1 MTWREIRAS
10 FLEYFEWNGHRVVP
24 SSSLVPHDDPT
35 LLFTNAGMNQF
46 KDVFLGK
53 EQRDYKRAASSQK
66 CMRVSGKHNDLENVG
81 PSPSHHT
88 FFQMLG
94 NFSFGNYFKKEAIG
108 FAWELLTGVW
118 KIPKDRLFVTVFKGE
133 GGIPRDVEARE
144 FWLKYVSGD
153 HLSELGS
160 DDNFWQMGETGPCGR
175 CSEIYYFRGNQIPC
189 PEPVCRGVECSCS
202 RYIEIWNNVF
212 MEFDRQADGSL
223 KPLPAPSI
231 DTGMGLERVTA
242 VLQGH
247 ESNYDTDLF
256 GPILDEIGRLAGPPS
271 HGLSEAG
278 KKYGRSMS
286 ADDVSMRVIA
296 DHARSATFLIADG
309 VMPSNEFRGYV
320 LRKIL
325 RRAMRHGMKLGIT
338 QTFLPRLVDV
348 IAREMGDAYP
358 ELRSNRDTVASVV
371 RNEEER
377 FSAVLAGGLPKLE
390 DAVERAARTQ
400 RRHMPGDEA
409 FKLYDTFGLP
419 IDFIEDLAGERQVAV
434 DREAFDRAMEGQREK
449 ARAKSAF
456 EGKKGQDFVF
466 ASEQTQ
472 QGLSTAGDRFEGY
485 TTTILKGTPVI
496 ALFDKDRR
504 QVNEL
509 REGSEGYA
517 ALGQTPFYVEAGGQ
531 VSDVGSLHADAT
543 GASANVGGMARIAAG
558 MPRLHRI
565 RLTSGTLHER
575 DIITAEVDAATR
587 DATRRN
593 HTATHL
599 LHAALRKVLGSHVKQ
614 AGSLVAP
621 DRLRFDF
628 VHSSPV
634 TRDEIIAIEQIVN
647 EQIYRNAPVVTE
659 ERSTQ
664 EAMASGAMALFG
676 EKYGDRVRVVSI
688 PGFSM
693 ELCGGTHCRETG
705 DIGFFTILSEGG
717 VAAGVRRIEAVTGSG
732 AVQHHQATRAT
743 LEDLL
748 GALGTTADRG
758 RDAVEHMH
766 AENKRLA
773 REVSRL
779 KVEGARSQQGT
790 AAALEEAQFARGR
803 FVGQI
808 VPGLSRDELRQ
819 LADQH
824 RDRIK
829 TGIVAIASVSDVDAR
844 ASLVVAVTKDL
855 AGTVHAGNLVK
866 ILGSKLDARGGGR
879 ADFAEAGSQSPDFAQ
894 QAVKEALRLAE
905 TALA

>member
-10 FLEYFEWNGHRVVP
+10 FLEYFERNRHRVVA
-24 SSSLVPHDDPT
+24 SSSLVPHDDPS

-53 EQRDYKRAASSQK
+53 EQRDYTRAASSQK

-94 NFSFGNYFKKEAIG
+94 NFSFGDYFKKEAIG
-108 FAWELLTGVW
+108 FAWELLTAVW
-118 KIPKDRLFVTVFKGE
+118 EIPKDRLFVTVFKGE
-133 GGIPRDVEARE
+133 SGIPRDVEARE
-144 FWLKYVSGD
+144 FWLQHVAED

-175 CSEIYYFRGNQIPC
+175 CSEIYYFRGNEIPC

-212 MEFDRQADGSL
+212 MEFDRHTDGSL

-231 DTGMGLERVTA
+231 DTGMGLERITA

-256 GPILDEIGRLAGPPS
+256 GPILDELGKV
-271 HGLSEAG
+271 AG

-286 ADDVSMRVIA
+286 PDDVSMRVIA
-296 DHARSATFLIADG
+296 DHSRTTAFLIADG

-320 LRKIL
+320 LRKIM
-325 RRAMRHGMKLGIT
+325 RRAMRHGMKLGISS
-338 QTFLPRLVDV
+338 TFLPQLVDV

-358 ELRSNRDTVASVV
+358 ELRANRDTVVSVV

-377 FSAVLAGGLPKLE
+377 FGAVLAESFGRIENLL
-390 DAVERAARTQ
+390 AAAEQSQSRQ
-400 RRHMPGDEA
+400 ISGDDA
-409 FKLYDTFGLP
+409 FKLHDTFGVPL
-419 IDFIEDLAGERQVAV
+419 DFVEDVASERRITV
-434 DREAFDRAMEGQREK
+434 DREGFERAMQRQQEK
-449 ARAKSAF
+449 ARSKSAF
-456 EGKKGQDFVF
+456 DGRKEQDFVF
-466 ASEQTQ
+466 SSEESQ
-472 QGLSTAGDRFEGY
+472 QGLSAAGDRFEGY
-485 TTTILKGTPVI
+485 TTTTVKGTPVI
-496 ALFDKDRR
+496 ALFDKERR
-504 QVNEL
+504 QVKAL
-509 REGSEGYA
+509 TEGSEGYA
-517 ALGQTPFYVEAGGQ
+517 ALGQTPFYIEAGGQ
-531 VSDVGSLHADAT
+531 VSDVGQIHADAS
-543 GASANVGGMARIAAG
+543 GASAHVGGMSRIASG

-565 RLTSGTLHER
+565 ELKSGTLHER

-628 VHSSPV
+628 VHSSPL
-634 TRDEIIAIEQIVN
+634 TREQILEIEKIVN
-647 EQIYRNAPVVTE
+647 EQICRNAPVVTE

-676 EKYGDRVRVVSI
+676 EKYGDRVRVVTI

-693 ELCGGTHCRETG
+693 ELCGGTHCQATG
-705 DIGFFTILSEGG
+705 DIGFFTIVSEGG
-717 VAAGVRRIEAVTGSG
+717 VAAGVRRIEAVTGAS
-732 AVQHHQATRAT
+732 AVQHHQSTREA
-743 LEDLL
+743 LDDLL
-748 GALGTTADRG
+748 GALGTTADRA
-758 RDAVEHMH
+758 RPAVEHLQS
-766 AENKRLA
+766 ENKRLA
-773 REVSRL
+773 REISRL
-779 KVEGARSQQGT
+779 KVEGVRSQQGST
-790 AAALEEAQFARGR
+790 AAVEEAQFARGR
-803 FVGQI
+803 FVAQTAA
-808 VPGLSRDELRQ
+808 GLGKDELRQ
-819 LADQH
+819 LADAH

-829 TGIVAIASVSDVDAR
+829 TGVVVIGSVDAGR
-844 ASLVVAVTKDL
+844 VSLVVAVTKDL
-855 AGTVHAGNLVK
+855 IPAVHAGNIVK
-866 ILGSKLDARGGGR
+866 ALAPVVGGRGGGR
-879 ADFAEAGSQSPDFAQ
+879 PDFAEAGGNLVDQVPQ
-894 QAVKEALRLAE
+894 
-905 TALA
+905 ALAQAKALAQAALI

>member
-1 MTWREIRAS
+1 MTWKEIRAS
-10 FLEYFEWNGHRVVP
+10 FLEYFERNGHRVVP
-24 SSSLVPHDDPT
+24 SSSLVPHDDPS

-94 NFSFGNYFKKEAIG
+94 NFSFGDYFKKDAIA
-108 FAWELLTGVW
+108 FAWELLTDVW
-118 KIPKDRLFVTVFKGE
+118 NIPKDKLFVTVFKGE
-133 GGIPRDVEARE
+133 SGIPRDVEARE
-144 FWLKYVSGD
+144 FWLKHVSED

-160 DDNFWQMGETGPCGR
+160 DDNFWQMGDTGPCGR
-175 CSEIYYFRGNQIPC
+175 CSEIYYFRGNHLPC

-231 DTGMGLERVTA
+231 DTGMGLERITA
-242 VLQGH
+242 VLQHH

-256 GPILDEIGRLAGPPS
+256 GPILDEIGKL
-271 HGLSEAG
+271 AG
-278 KKYGRSMS
+278 KKYARSMNP
-286 ADDVSMRVIA
+286 DDVSMRVVA
-296 DHARSATFLIADG
+296 DHSRSAAFLIGDG
-309 VMPSNEFRGYV
+309 VIPSNEFRGYV
-320 LRKIL
+320 LRKIM

-338 QTFLPRLVDV
+338 ETFLPKLVDV

-358 ELRSNRDTVASVV
+358 ELRSNRDMVVSVV

-377 FSAVLAGGLPKLE
+377 FSAVLSGGLPKLE
-390 DAVERAARTQ
+390 DAIERAAATPER
-400 RRHMPGDEA
+400 MLPGEEA

-419 IDFIEDLAGERQVAV
+419 LDFIEDISGERQVAV
-434 DREAFDRAMEGQREK
+434 ERHAFERAMEGQREK

-456 EGKKGQDFVF
+456 EGKKGQEFVF
-466 ASEQTQ
+466 ASDESQ
-472 QGLSTAGDRFEGY
+472 QGLTAAGDRFEGY
-485 TTTILKGTPVI
+485 TTTTVKGTPVI
-496 ALFDKDRR
+496 ALFDKNRR
-504 QVNEL
+504 QVKEL
-509 REGSEGYA
+509 NTGAEGYA
-517 ALGQTPFYVEAGGQ
+517 ALGKTPFYLESGGQ
-531 VSDVGSLHADAT
+531 VSDVGYLHADAS
-543 GASANVGGMARIAAG
+543 GASAHVEGMARISTG

-565 RLTSGTLHER
+565 QLQSGTLHER
-575 DIITAEVDAATR
+575 DIITAEVDPVTR

-634 TRDEIIAIEQIVN
+634 TREQTLELERLVN

-664 EAMASGAMALFG
+664 DAMASGAMALFG

-693 ELCGGTHCRETG
+693 ELCGGTHCAATG
-705 DIGFFTILSEGG
+705 DIGFFTIASESG
-717 VAAGVRRIEAVTGSG
+717 VAAGVRRIEALTGAG
-732 AVQHHQATRAT
+732 AVQHHQATRG
-743 LEDLL
+743 LLDELL

-758 RDAVEHMH
+758 RAAVEHLQ

-773 REVSRL
+773 REVSKL
-779 KVEGARSQQGT
+779 KVEGARSQQGS
-790 AAALEEAQFARGR
+790 AAAVDEAQFARGR
-803 FVGQI
+803 YVGL
-808 VPGLSRDELRQ
+808 VVTDLNKDELRQ

-829 TGIVAIASVSDVDAR
+829 SGVVAIGSIDKTAR

-855 AGTVHAGNLVK
+855 VTVAHAGNIVK
-866 ILGSKLDARGGGR
+866 EVAAKLGARGGGR
-879 ADFAEAGSQSPDFAQ
+879 PDFAEAGSPSPDFAQ
-894 QAVKEALRLAE
+894 NAVAEARKLAE
-905 TALA
+905 IALG

>member
-1 MTWREIRAS
+1 MTWKEIRAS
-10 FLEYFEWNGHRVVP
+10 FLEYFEKNGHRVVP
-24 SSSLVPHDDPT
+24 SSSLVPHDDPS

-53 EQRDYKRAASSQK
+53 ERRDYTRAASSQK

-94 NFSFGNYFKKEAIG
+94 NFSFGDYFKKDAIG
-108 FAWELLTGVW
+108 FAWELLTDVW
-118 KIPKDRLFVTVFKGE
+118 KLPKDKLFVTVFKGE
-133 GGIPRDVEARE
+133 GGVPRDVEARE
-144 FWLKYVSGD
+144 VWLKYVSAD

-160 DDNFWQMGETGPCGR
+160 DDNFWQMGDTGPCGR
-175 CSEIYYFRGNQIPC
+175 CSEIYYFRGNQISC

-212 MEFDRQADGSL
+212 MEFDRQAGGVL
-223 KPLPAPSI
+223 EPLPAPSI

-256 GPILDEIGRLAGPPS
+256 GPILDEIGRLAGM
-271 HGLSEAG
+271 
-278 KKYGRSMS
+278 KYNRSMRQ
-286 ADDVSMRVIA
+286 DDVSMRVVA

-309 VMPSNEFRGYV
+309 VIPSNEFRGYV
-320 LRKIL
+320 LRKIM
-325 RRAMRHGMKLGIT
+325 RRAMRHGMKLGISDV
-338 QTFLPRLVDV
+338 FLPKLVDV

-358 ELRSNRDTVASVV
+358 ELRANRDTVASVV
-371 RNEEER
+371 RNEEAR
-377 FSAVLAGGLPKLE
+377 FSAVLAGGLPRLE
-390 DAVERAARTQ
+390 EAIDRAASSSG
-400 RRHMPGDEA
+400 RRLAGDEA

-419 IDFIEDLAGERQVAV
+419 LDFIEDLAGERQVVV
-434 DREAFDRAMEGQREK
+434 DRDAFEHAMEGQREK

-466 ASEQTQ
+466 ASDESQK
-472 QGLSTAGDRFEGY
+472 GLSAEGDRFEGY
-485 TTTILKGTPVI
+485 TTTKVKGTPVI
-496 ALFDKDRR
+496 ALFDKNRR
-504 QVNEL
+504 QVKEL
-509 REGSEGYA
+509 TEGSEGYA
-517 ALGQTPFYVEAGGQ
+517 ALGNTPFYVEAGGQ
-531 VSDVGSLHADAT
+531 VSDVGHLHADAT
-543 GASANVGGMARIAAG
+543 GASAHVDGMSRIAAG

-565 RLTSGTLHER
+565 QLTSGTLHER
-575 DIITAEVDAATR
+575 DIITAEVDEPTR

-599 LHAALRKVLGSHVKQ
+599 LHAALRKVLGTHVKQ

-634 TRDEIIAIEQIVN
+634 TRDQLLELERLVN
-647 EQIYRNAPVVTE
+647 EHIYRNIPVVTE

-693 ELCGGTHCRETG
+693 ELCGGTHCRATG
-705 DIGFFTILSEGG
+705 DIGFFAIVSEGG
-717 VAAGVRRIEAVTGSG
+717 VAAGVRRIEAVTGAG
-732 AVQHHQATRAT
+732 AVQHHQNTRAM

-758 RDAVEHMH
+758 RATVEHLQS
-766 AENKRLA
+766 ENKRLA

-779 KVEGARSQQGT
+779 KVEGARRQPGP
-790 AAALEEAQFARGR
+790 AAAVDEAQFPRGK
-803 FVGQI
+803 FVAQSAS
-808 VPGLSRDELRQ
+808 GLGKDELRQ
-819 LADQH
+819 LADAH

-829 TGIVAIASVSDVDAR
+829 SGLVVIGSVDDGRV
-844 ASLVVAVTKDL
+844 SLVVAVTKDL
-855 AGTVHAGNLVK
+855 VPGVHAGNIVK
-866 ILGSKLDARGGGR
+866 DLAPVVGGRGGGR
-879 ADFAEAGSQSPDFAQ
+879 PDFAEAGGNLPEQVPQALSQAR
-894 QAVKEALRLAE
+894 KLAE
-905 TALA
+905 RVLA